1 MKTGWSIRIL
11 HAGVNDGK
19 YGVTRGR
26 PIMRLRLIYF
36 YLSTFTL
43 LRPDFLARL
52 RTQIKLMSPFKTLL
66 LIILG
71 SLVSTG
77 VALALYDFFL
87 ERHEQERRQ
96 EIIREIN
103 AGIEKKR
110 QKAQEEAMDAVTEYA
125 ARRAEEQEQKRR
137 EERLAAVAE
146 AVDQERLRQGI
157 GSAAVLR
164 AGITEYFAANG
175 VMPTSLDALGYD
187 AGWTPSNVLESVDI
201 QAGGVI
207 VLRFAPR
214 PRGEGVLIPDS
225 AADLIRGWKCESKDF
240 PSIEQIADCRFTGSI
255 Y

>member
-1 MKTGWSIRIL
+1 
-11 HAGVNDGK
+11 
-19 YGVTRGR
+19 
-26 PIMRLRLIYF
+26 
-36 YLSTFTL
+36 
-43 LRPDFLARL
+43 
-52 RTQIKLMSPFKTLL
+52 MSPFKTLL

-77 VALALYDFFL
+77 AALALCDFFL

-96 EIIREIN
+96 EMIREIN

-110 QKAQEEAMDAVTEYA
+110 QKAQEDAVDAVTEYA
-125 ARRAEEQEQKRR
+125 ARRAEEQERKQR

-175 VMPTSLDALGYD
+175 VMPASLDALGYD
-187 AGWTPSNVLESVDI
+187 ANWTPSNVLRSVDI

-214 PRGEGVLIPDS
+214 PRGEVVLIPDS
-225 AADLIRGWKCESKDF
+225 AADLIRGWRCESKDF
-240 PSIEQIADCRFTGSI
+240 PGIEQIADCRFTGSI

>member
-1 MKTGWSIRIL
+1 MKTGCSIRIL
-11 HAGVNDGK
+11 HATVNDGK
-19 YGVTRGR
+19 YDVRRGR

-36 YLSTFTL
+36 YPSTFTL

-66 LIILG
+66 LIIPG

-77 VALALYDFFL
+77 AALALYDFFL

-96 EIIREIN
+96 EMIREIN

-110 QKAQEEAMDAVTEYA
+110 QKAQQDAVDAVTEYA

-146 AVDQERLRQGI
+146 AIDQERLRQGI

-175 VMPTSLDALGYD
+175 VMPGSLDALGYD

-214 PRGEGVLIPDS
+214 PRGEVVLIPDS
-225 AADLIRGWKCESKDF
+225 AADLIRGWQCESKDF

>member
-11 HAGVNDGK
+11 HAAVNDGK
-19 YGVTRGR
+19 YGVMRGR

-43 LRPDFLARL
+43 LCPDFLAHL
-52 RTQIKLMSPFKTLL
+52 RTHAMSPFKTLL

-71 SLVSTG
+71 SLVSMG
-77 VALALYDFFL
+77 AALALYDFFL

-96 EIIREIN
+96 EMIREIN

-110 QKAQEEAMDAVTEYA
+110 KKAQEDAVDAVTEYA

-175 VMPTSLDALGYD
+175 VMPASLDALGYD

-214 PRGEGVLIPDS
+214 PRGEVVLIPDS
-225 AADLIRGWKCESKDF
+225 AADLIRGWQCESKDF
-240 PSIEQIADCRFTGSI
+240 PGIEQIADCRFTGSI

>member
-1 MKTGWSIRIL
+1 MKTGCSIRIL
-11 HAGVNDGK
+11 HAAVNDGK
-19 YGVTRGR
+19 YGVRRGR

-36 YLSTFTL
+36 YPSTFTL

-52 RTQIKLMSPFKTLL
+52 RTHAMSPFKTLL

-77 VALALYDFFL
+77 AALALYDFFL

-96 EIIREIN
+96 EMIREIN

-110 QKAQEEAMDAVTEYA
+110 QKAQEEAVDAVTEYA

-137 EERLAAVAE
+137 KERLAAVAE

-175 VMPTSLDALGYD
+175 VMPGSLDALGYD

-214 PRGEGVLIPDS
+214 PRGEVVLIPDR
-225 AADLIRGWKCESKDF
+225 AADLIRGWQCESKDF
-240 PSIEQIADCRFTGSI
+240 PGIEQIADCRFTGSI

>member
-11 HAGVNDGK
+11 HAAVNDGK
-19 YGVTRGR
+19 YGVMRGR

-36 YLSTFTL
+36 YPSTFTL

-52 RTQIKLMSPFKTLL
+52 RTHAMSPFKTLL

-77 VALALYDFFL
+77 AALALYDFFL

-96 EIIREIN
+96 EMIREIN

-110 QKAQEEAMDAVTEYA
+110 QKAQEDAVDAVTEYA
-125 ARRAEEQEQKRR
+125 ARRAEEQERKQR

-175 VMPTSLDALGYD
+175 VMPGSLDALGYD
-187 AGWTPSNVLESVDI
+187 AGWTPSNVLGSVDI

-207 VLRFAPR
+207 VLRFAPW
-214 PRGEGVLIPDS
+214 PRGEVVLIPDS
-225 AADLIRGWKCESKDF
+225 AADLIRGWQCESKDL

>member
-1 MKTGWSIRIL
+1 
-11 HAGVNDGK
+11 
-19 YGVTRGR
+19 
-26 PIMRLRLIYF
+26 
-36 YLSTFTL
+36 
-43 LRPDFLARL
+43 
-52 RTQIKLMSPFKTLL
+52 MSPFKTLL
-66 LIILG
+66 LVILG

-77 VALALYDFFL
+77 AALALYDFFL

-110 QKAQEEAMDAVTEYA
+110 QKAQEEAVDAVTKQ
-125 ARRAEEQEQKRR
+125 AEAQEQKRR

-175 VMPTSLDALGYD
+175 IMPGSLDALGYD

-214 PRGEGVLIPDS
+214 PRGEVVLIPGQ
-225 AADLIRGWKCESKDF
+225 RGRF
-240 PSIEQIADCRFTGSI
+240 NPRLAVREQEPTQH
-255 Y
+255 

>member
-1 MKTGWSIRIL
+1 
-11 HAGVNDGK
+11 
-19 YGVTRGR
+19 
-26 PIMRLRLIYF
+26 
-36 YLSTFTL
+36 
-43 LRPDFLARL
+43 
-52 RTQIKLMSPFKTLL
+52 MSPFKTLL
-66 LIILG
+66 LVILG

-77 VALALYDFFL
+77 AALALYDFFL

-110 QKAQEEAMDAVTEYA
+110 QKAQEEAVDAVTKQ
-125 ARRAEEQEQKRR
+125 AEAQEQKRR

-157 GSAAVLR
+157 SSAAVLR

-175 VMPTSLDALGYD
+175 VMPGSLDALGYD
-187 AGWTPSNVLESVDI
+187 AGWTPSNVLESIDI

-214 PRGEGVLIPDS
+214 PRGEVVLIPDS
-225 AADLIRGWKCESKDF
+225 AADLIRGWRCESRDF
-240 PSIEQIADCRFTGSI
+240 PDIEQIADCRFTGSI
-255 Y
+255 H

>member
-1 MKTGWSIRIL
+1 MKTGCSIRIL
-11 HAGVNDGK
+11 YAAVNDGK
-19 YGVTRGR
+19 YGVTCGR

-36 YLSTFTL
+36 YPSTFTL

-77 VALALYDFFL
+77 AALALYDFFL

-96 EIIREIN
+96 EMIREIN

-110 QKAQEEAMDAVTEYA
+110 QKAQQDAVDAVTEYA

-175 VMPTSLDALGYD
+175 VMPGSLDALGYD

-207 VLRFAPR
+207 VLRFASR
-214 PRGEGVLIPDS
+214 PRGEVVLIPDS
-225 AADLIRGWKCESKDF
+225 AADLIRGWQCESKDF
-240 PSIEQIADCRFTGSI
+240 PGIEQIADCRFTGSI